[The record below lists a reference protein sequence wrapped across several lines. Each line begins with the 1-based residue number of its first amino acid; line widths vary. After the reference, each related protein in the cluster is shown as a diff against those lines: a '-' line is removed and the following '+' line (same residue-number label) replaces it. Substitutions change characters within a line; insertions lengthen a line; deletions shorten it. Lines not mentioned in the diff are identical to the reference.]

1 MSDQRD
7 DLTDEQIVAAVRE
20 KEERRRKRE
29 IEDLIK
35 LMDTAH
41 GRRFVWKLLGQC
53 GVFRLSYSGELASTS
68 FNEGQRNIGLGLF
81 AEIMKHCPNLYLLM
95 ADEAKEIE

>member
-1 MSDQRD
+1 MSEQRD
-7 DLTDEQIVAAVRE
+7 DLTEEQIAARE
-20 KEERRRKRE
+20 QAELRRLRD
-29 IEDLIK
+29 IEDLTK

-41 GRRFVWKLLGQC
+41 GRRFMWRLLGQC

-81 AEIMKHCPNLYLLM
+81 AEIMAHCPHLYLLM
-95 ADEAKEIE
+95 AEEAKEME

>member
-1 MSDQRD
+1 MSDQHD
-7 DLTDEQIVAAVRE
+7 DLTDEQIVAAARE
-20 KEERRRKRE
+20 KAERQRQRE
-29 IEDLIK
+29 IEDLTQ

-81 AEIMKHCPNLYLLM
+81 AEIMAHCPNLYLLM
-95 ADEAKEIE
+95 AEEAKEIE

>member
-20 KEERRRKRE
+20 KEERRRQRE
-29 IEDLIK
+29 IEDLTK
-35 LMDTAH
+35 LIDTAH

-81 AEIMKHCPNLYLLM
+81 AEIMAHCPNLYLLM
-95 ADEAKEIE
+95 AEEAKEIE

>member
-1 MSDQRD
+1 MSDPHD
-7 DLTDEQIVAAVRE
+7 DLTDEQIVAAARE
-20 KEERRRKRE
+20 KEERLRQRE
-29 IEDLIK
+29 IEDLTK

-41 GRRFVWKLLGQC
+41 GRRFMWRQLERC
-53 GVFRLSYSGELASTS
+53 GVFKLSYSGELASTS

-81 AEIMKHCPNLYLLM
+81 AEIMAHCPNLYLLM

>member
-1 MSDQRD
+1 MSDLRD
-7 DLTDEQIVAAVRE
+7 DLTDEQIAARE
-20 KEERRRKRE
+20 AAELLRLRE
-29 IEDLIK
+29 IEDLTK

-41 GRRFVWKLLGQC
+41 GRRFMWKLLGQC

-81 AEIMKHCPNLYLLM
+81 AEIMAHCPHLYLLM
-95 ADEAKEIE
+95 ADEAKEME

>member
-1 MSDQRD
+1 MSDLRD
-7 DLTDEQIVAAVRE
+7 DLTEEQIAARE
-20 KEERRRKRE
+20 EAELLRLRE
-29 IEDLIK
+29 IEDMTK

-41 GRRFVWKLLGQC
+41 GRRFMWKLLGQC

-81 AEIMKHCPNLYLLM
+81 AEIMAHCPHLYLLM
-95 ADEAKEIE
+95 ADEAKESQP